1 MDFIVEKDPGLIP
14 QVLSKILDSCVNGIT
29 LADPDQEDLPL
40 VYANKAFEII
50 TGYSQAET
58 LGRNCRFLQ
67 GTNRDQPERLRLKAA
82 IEARQPIEVVLH
94 NYRKNGEL
102 FYNHLNITPLFDAG
116 GRLLYFLGV
125 QYDATE
131 QHNAE
136 LEIAQLKV
144 QVAALSKD
152 CS

>member
-67 GTNRDQPERLRLKAA
+67 GTDRDQPERLRLKAA
-82 IEARQPIEVVLH
+82 IEARQPIEIVLH

-125 QYDATE
+125 QYDVTG

-136 LEIAQLKV
+136 LEIAQLKA

-152 CS
+152 RP